1 MQLPSLE
8 WVNQDSAYLR
18 QLRSGFSWLR
28 FAGEL
33 EPEFRRYHTQTHL
46 LRMRGGLLVALL
58 MWFLFTLFD
67 LFMLPESFRLHS
79 VAVRGALYPVL
90 LFNLWATYRRGWA
103 AQLQWI
109 AGVSALAGGLAVDG
123 VIWVARADGFALPYE
138 GIILVTVFFYFLTGL
153 RFSTACICGW
163 LTFAGYLAVELL
175 NQMPAE
181 VLLPNAIFLGSANLI
196 GAFGCY
202 FLEYSSRQTFLAEG
216 LMQDIAERDFLTGL
230 LNRRAFSERANRS
243 WRQAIRSQ
251 QPVAVLMLD
260 VDHFKTYNDHYGH
273 AAGDLALQ
281 ALARTLGQHAQRPL
295 DIFAR
300 YGGEEF
306 VGLWVGAS
314 AEAMRELAERIR
326 ADVEALALPHDYSS
340 AAQVVTL
347 SIGVAYWNSP
357 QPNGL
362 EQAQRLADEALYEA
376 KAQGRNRVV
385 LKLLSL

>member
-8 WVNQDSAYLR
+8 WGNQDSAYLR

-28 FAGEL
+28 FVGEL
-33 EPEFRRYHTQTHL
+33 EPEFRLYHTQAHL

-103 AQLQWI
+103 PQLQWI

-138 GIILVTVFFYFLTGL
+138 GIILMTVFFYFLTGL
-153 RFSTACICGW
+153 RFVTASICGW
-163 LTFAGYLAVELL
+163 LTFAGYLTVELL

-181 VLLPNAIFLGSANLI
+181 VLLNNAIFLGSANLI

-260 VDHFKTYNDHYGH
+260 VDHFKAYNDHYGH

-281 ALARTLGQHAQRPL
+281 ALARALGQHAQRPL
-295 DIFAR
+295 DILAR

-306 VGLWVGAS
+306 VGLWVGANS
-314 AEAMRELAERIR
+314 EAMLELAERIR
-326 ADVEALALPHDYSS
+326 HDIEALALPHAYSS

-347 SIGVAYWNSP
+347 SIGVAFWNSP
-357 QPNGL
+357 RPNGL

-385 LKLLSL
+385 LKLLSQ

>member
-28 FAGEL
+28 FVGEL
-33 EPEFRRYHTQTHL
+33 EPEFRLYHTQAHL

-103 AQLQWI
+103 PQLQWI

-138 GIILVTVFFYFLTGL
+138 GIILMTVFFYFLTGL

-175 NQMPAE
+175 NQMPAQ

-230 LNRRAFSERANRS
+230 LNRRAFSERASRS
-243 WRQAIRSQ
+243 WRQAMRSQ

-260 VDHFKTYNDHYGH
+260 VDHFKAYNDHYGH

-281 ALARTLGQHAQRPL
+281 AVARTLGQHAQRPL
-295 DIFAR
+295 DMLAR

-314 AEAMRELAERIR
+314 QAAMLELAERIR
-326 ADVEALALPHDYSS
+326 ADVEALALPHAQS
-340 AAQVVTL
+340 AEAQVVTL
-347 SIGVAYWNSP
+347 SIGVAYWPSP

-362 EQAQRLADEALYEA
+362 EEAQRLADEALYAA
-376 KAQGRNRVV
+376 KAEGRNRVV
-385 LKLLSL
+385 GKLLNL

>member
-28 FAGEL
+28 FVGEL
-33 EPEFRRYHTQTHL
+33 EPEFRLYHTQAHL

-103 AQLQWI
+103 PQLQWI

-138 GIILVTVFFYFLTGL
+138 GIILMTVFFYFLTGL

-163 LTFAGYLAVELL
+163 LTFAGYLAVELH
-175 NQMPAE
+175 NQMPAQ

-196 GAFGCY
+196 GAFCCY

-230 LNRRAFSERANRS
+230 LNRRAFSERASRS

-251 QPVAVLMLD
+251 QSVAVLMLD
-260 VDHFKTYNDHYGH
+260 VDHFKAYNDHYGH

-281 ALARTLGQHAQRPL
+281 AVARTLGQHAQRPL
-295 DIFAR
+295 DMLAR

-306 VGLWVGAS
+306 VGLWVGANS
-314 AEAMRELAERIR
+314 EAMLELAERIR
-326 ADVEALALPHDYSS
+326 HDIEALALPHAYSS

-347 SIGVAYWNSP
+347 SIGVAYWSSP

-362 EQAQRLADEALYEA
+362 EQAQRLADEALYAA
-376 KAQGRNRVV
+376 KAQGRNCVV
-385 LKLLSL
+385 LKRVNL

>member
-28 FAGEL
+28 FVGEL
-33 EPEFRRYHTQTHL
+33 EPEFRLYHTQAHL

-103 AQLQWI
+103 PQLQWI

-138 GIILVTVFFYFLTGL
+138 GIILMTVFFYFLTGL

-163 LTFAGYLAVELL
+163 LTFAGYLAVELH
-175 NQMPAE
+175 NQMPAQ

-230 LNRRAFSERANRS
+230 RNRRAFSERASRS

-251 QPVAVLMLD
+251 QSVAVLMLD
-260 VDHFKTYNDHYGH
+260 VDHFKAYNDHYGH

-281 ALARTLGQHAQRPL
+281 AVARTLGQHAQRPL
-295 DIFAR
+295 DMLAR

-306 VGLWVGAS
+306 VGLWVGANS
-314 AEAMRELAERIR
+314 EAMLELAERIR
-326 ADVEALALPHDYSS
+326 HDIEALALPHAYSS

-347 SIGVAYWNSP
+347 SIGVAYWSSP

-362 EQAQRLADEALYEA
+362 EQAQRLADEALYAA
-376 KAQGRNRVV
+376 KAQGRNCVV
-385 LKLLSL
+385 LKRVNL

>member
-28 FAGEL
+28 FVGEL
-33 EPEFRRYHTQTHL
+33 EPEFRLYHTQAHL

-103 AQLQWI
+103 PQLQWI

-138 GIILVTVFFYFLTGL
+138 GIILMTVFFYFLTGL

-175 NQMPAE
+175 NQMPAQ

-230 LNRRAFSERANRS
+230 LNRRAFSERASRS

-251 QPVAVLMLD
+251 QSVAVLMRD
-260 VDHFKTYNDHYGH
+260 VDHFKAYNDHYGH

-281 ALARTLGQHAQRPL
+281 AVARTLGQHAQRPL
-295 DIFAR
+295 DMLAR

-306 VGLWVGAS
+306 VGLWVGANS
-314 AEAMRELAERIR
+314 EAMLELAERIR
-326 ADVEALALPHDYSS
+326 HDIEALALPHAYSS

-347 SIGVAYWNSP
+347 SIGVAYWSSP

-362 EQAQRLADEALYEA
+362 EQAQRLADEALYAA
-376 KAQGRNRVV
+376 KAQGRNCVV
-385 LKLLSL
+385 LKRVNL

>member
-28 FAGEL
+28 FVGEL
-33 EPEFRRYHTQTHL
+33 EPEFRLYHTQAHL

-103 AQLQWI
+103 PQLQWI

-123 VIWVARADGFALPYE
+123 VIWVARADRFALPYE
-138 GIILVTVFFYFLTGL
+138 GIILMTVFFYFLTGL

-175 NQMPAE
+175 NQMPAQ

-230 LNRRAFSERANRS
+230 LNRRAFSERASRS

-251 QPVAVLMLD
+251 QSVAVLMLD
-260 VDHFKTYNDHYGH
+260 VDHFKAYNDHYGH

-281 ALARTLGQHAQRPL
+281 AVARTLGQHAQRPL
-295 DIFAR
+295 DMLAR

-306 VGLWVGAS
+306 VGLWVGANS
-314 AEAMRELAERIR
+314 EAMLELAERIR
-326 ADVEALALPHDYSS
+326 HDIEALALPHAYSS

-347 SIGVAYWNSP
+347 SIGVAYWSSP

-362 EQAQRLADEALYEA
+362 EQAQRLADEALYAA
-376 KAQGRNRVV
+376 KAQGRNCVV
-385 LKLLSL
+385 LKRVNL

>member
-28 FAGEL
+28 FVGEL
-33 EPEFRRYHTQTHL
+33 EPEFRLYHTQAHL

-103 AQLQWI
+103 PQLQWI

-138 GIILVTVFFYFLTGL
+138 GIILMTVFFYFLTGL

-163 LTFAGYLAVELL
+163 LTFAGYLAVELH
-175 NQMPAE
+175 NQMPAQ

-230 LNRRAFSERANRS
+230 LNRRAFSERASRS

-251 QPVAVLMLD
+251 QSVAVLMLD
-260 VDHFKTYNDHYGH
+260 VDHFKAYNDHYGH

-281 ALARTLGQHAQRPL
+281 AVARTLGQHAQRTL
-295 DIFAR
+295 DMLAR

-306 VGLWVGAS
+306 VGLWVGANS
-314 AEAMRELAERIR
+314 EAMLELAERIR
-326 ADVEALALPHDYSS
+326 HDIEALALPHAYSS

-347 SIGVAYWNSP
+347 SIGVAYWSSP

-362 EQAQRLADEALYEA
+362 EQAQRLADEALYAA
-376 KAQGRNRVV
+376 KAQGRNCVV
-385 LKLLSL
+385 LKRVNL

>member
-1 MQLPSLE
+1 M
-8 WVNQDSAYLR
+8 
-18 QLRSGFSWLR
+18 
-28 FAGEL
+28 
-33 EPEFRRYHTQTHL
+33 
-46 LRMRGGLLVALL
+46 
-58 MWFLFTLFD
+58 
-67 LFMLPESFRLHS
+67 
-79 VAVRGALYPVL
+79 VRGALYPVL

-103 AQLQWI
+103 PQLQWI

-138 GIILVTVFFYFLTGL
+138 GIILMTVFFYFLTGL

-175 NQMPAE
+175 NQMPAQ

-230 LNRRAFSERANRS
+230 LNRRAFSERASRS

-251 QPVAVLMLD
+251 QSVAVLMLD
-260 VDHFKTYNDHYGH
+260 VDHFKAYNDHYGH

-281 ALARTLGQHAQRPL
+281 AVARTLGQHAQRPL
-295 DIFAR
+295 DMLAR

-306 VGLWVGAS
+306 VGLWVGANS
-314 AEAMRELAERIR
+314 EAMLELAERIR
-326 ADVEALALPHDYSS
+326 HDIEALALPHAYSS

-347 SIGVAYWNSP
+347 SIGVAYWSSP

-362 EQAQRLADEALYEA
+362 EQAQRLADEALYAA
-376 KAQGRNRVV
+376 KAQGRNCVV
-385 LKLLSL
+385 LKRVNL

>member
-28 FAGEL
+28 FVGEL
-33 EPEFRRYHTQTHL
+33 EPEFRLYHTQAHL

-103 AQLQWI
+103 PQLQWI

-123 VIWVARADGFALPYE
+123 VIWVARADRFALPYE
-138 GIILVTVFFYFLTGL
+138 GIILMTVFFYFLTGL

-175 NQMPAE
+175 NQMPAQ

-230 LNRRAFSERANRS
+230 LNRRAFSERASRS

-251 QPVAVLMLD
+251 QSVAVLMLD
-260 VDHFKTYNDHYGH
+260 VDHFKAYNDHYGH

-281 ALARTLGQHAQRPL
+281 AVARTLGQHAQWPL
-295 DIFAR
+295 DMLAR

-306 VGLWVGAS
+306 VGLWVGANS
-314 AEAMRELAERIR
+314 EAMLELAERIR
-326 ADVEALALPHDYSS
+326 HDIEALALPHAYSS

-347 SIGVAYWNSP
+347 SIGVAYWSSP

-362 EQAQRLADEALYEA
+362 EQAQRLADEALYAA
-376 KAQGRNRVV
+376 KAQGRNCVV
-385 LKLLSL
+385 LKRVNL

>member
-28 FAGEL
+28 FVGEL
-33 EPEFRRYHTQTHL
+33 EPEFRLYHTQAHL

-103 AQLQWI
+103 PQLQWI

-138 GIILVTVFFYFLTGL
+138 GIILMTVFFYFLTGL

-163 LTFAGYLAVELL
+163 LTFAGYLAVELH
-175 NQMPAE
+175 NQMPAQ

-230 LNRRAFSERANRS
+230 LNRRAFSERASRS

-251 QPVAVLMLD
+251 QSVAVLMLD
-260 VDHFKTYNDHYGH
+260 VDHFKAYNDHYGH

-281 ALARTLGQHAQRPL
+281 AVARTLGQHAQRPL
-295 DIFAR
+295 DMLAR

-306 VGLWVGAS
+306 VGLWVGANS
-314 AEAMRELAERIR
+314 EAMLELAERIR
-326 ADVEALALPHDYSS
+326 HDIEALALPHAYSS

-347 SIGVAYWNSP
+347 SIGVAYWSSP

-362 EQAQRLADEALYEA
+362 EQAQRLADEALYAA
-376 KAQGRNRVV
+376 KAQGRNCVV
-385 LKLLSL
+385 LKRVNL

>member
-28 FAGEL
+28 FVGEL
-33 EPEFRRYHTQTHL
+33 EPEFRLYHTQAHL

-103 AQLQWI
+103 PQLQWI

-138 GIILVTVFFYFLTGL
+138 GIILMTVFFFFLTGL

-163 LTFAGYLAVELL
+163 LTFAGYLAVELH
-175 NQMPAE
+175 NQMPAQ

-230 LNRRAFSERANRS
+230 LNRRAFSERASRS

-251 QPVAVLMLD
+251 QSVAVLMLD
-260 VDHFKTYNDHYGH
+260 VDHFKAYNDHYGH

-281 ALARTLGQHAQRPL
+281 AVARTLGQHAQRPL
-295 DIFAR
+295 DMLAR

-306 VGLWVGAS
+306 VGLWVGANS
-314 AEAMRELAERIR
+314 EAMLELAERIR
-326 ADVEALALPHDYSS
+326 HDIEALALPHAYSS

-347 SIGVAYWNSP
+347 SIGVAYWSSP

-362 EQAQRLADEALYEA
+362 EQAQRLADEALYAA
-376 KAQGRNRVV
+376 KAQGRNCVV
-385 LKLLSL
+385 LKRVNL

>member
-33 EPEFRRYHTQTHL
+33 EPEFRAYHTQAHL

-103 AQLQWI
+103 PQLQWI
-109 AGVSALAGGLAVDG
+109 AGISALAGGLAVDG

-138 GIILVTVFFYFLTGL
+138 GIILMTVFFYFLTGL

-181 VLLPNAIFLGSANLI
+181 VLLNNAIFLGSANLI

-251 QPVAVLMLD
+251 QSVAVLMLD
-260 VDHFKTYNDHYGH
+260 VDHFKAYNDHYGH

-295 DIFAR
+295 DILAR

-306 VGLWVGAS
+306 VGLWVGANS
-314 AEAMRELAERIR
+314 EAMLELAERIR

-347 SIGVAYWNSP
+347 SIGVAFWNSP

-376 KAQGRNRVV
+376 KAQSRNRVV
-385 LKLLSL
+385 LKLLSQ

>member
-28 FAGEL
+28 FAGAL
-33 EPEFRRYHTQTHL
+33 EPEFRLYHTQTHL

-103 AQLQWI
+103 AHLQWI

-123 VIWVARADGFALPYE
+123 VIWVARVDGFALPYE
-138 GIILVTVFFYFLTGL
+138 GIILMTVFFYFLTGL

-175 NQMPAE
+175 NQMPAQ

-260 VDHFKTYNDHYGH
+260 VDHFKAYNDHYGH

-347 SIGVAYWNSP
+347 SIGVAYWSSP

-362 EQAQRLADEALYEA
+362 EQAQQLADEALYEA

>member
-28 FAGEL
+28 FVGEL
-33 EPEFRRYHTQTHL
+33 EPEFRLYHTQAHL

-103 AQLQWI
+103 PQLQWI

-138 GIILVTVFFYFLTGL
+138 GIILMTAFFYFLTGL

-175 NQMPAE
+175 NQMPAQ

-230 LNRRAFSERANRS
+230 LNRRAFSERASRS

-251 QPVAVLMLD
+251 QSVAVLMLD
-260 VDHFKTYNDHYGH
+260 VDHFKAYNDHYGH

-281 ALARTLGQHAQRPL
+281 AVARTLGQHAQRPL
-295 DIFAR
+295 DMLAR

-306 VGLWVGAS
+306 VGLWVGANS
-314 AEAMRELAERIR
+314 EAMLELAERIR
-326 ADVEALALPHDYSS
+326 HDIEALALPHAYSS

-347 SIGVAYWNSP
+347 SIGVAYWSSP

-362 EQAQRLADEALYEA
+362 EQAQRLADEALYAA
-376 KAQGRNRVV
+376 KAQGRNCVV
-385 LKLLSL
+385 LKRVNL

>member
-28 FAGEL
+28 FVGEL
-33 EPEFRRYHTQTHL
+33 EPEFRLYHTQAHL

-103 AQLQWI
+103 PQLQWI

-123 VIWVARADGFALPYE
+123 VIWVARADRFALPYE
-138 GIILVTVFFYFLTGL
+138 GIILMTVFFYFLTGL

-175 NQMPAE
+175 NQMPAQ

-230 LNRRAFSERANRS
+230 LNRRAFSERASRS

-251 QPVAVLMLD
+251 QSVAVLMLD
-260 VDHFKTYNDHYGH
+260 VDHFKAYNDHYGH

-281 ALARTLGQHAQRPL
+281 AVARTLGQHAQRPL
-295 DIFAR
+295 DMLAR

-306 VGLWVGAS
+306 VGLSVGANS
-314 AEAMRELAERIR
+314 EAMLELAERIR
-326 ADVEALALPHDYSS
+326 HDIEALALPHAYSS

-347 SIGVAYWNSP
+347 SIGVAYWSSP

-362 EQAQRLADEALYEA
+362 EQAQRLADEALYAA
-376 KAQGRNRVV
+376 KAQGRNCVV
-385 LKLLSL
+385 LKRVNL

>member
-28 FAGEL
+28 FVGEL
-33 EPEFRRYHTQTHL
+33 EPEFRLYHTQAHL

-103 AQLQWI
+103 PQLQWI
-109 AGVSALAGGLAVDG
+109 AGVSALARGLAVDG

-138 GIILVTVFFYFLTGL
+138 GIILMTVFFYFLTGL

-163 LTFAGYLAVELL
+163 LTFAGYLAVELH
-175 NQMPAE
+175 NQMPAQ

-230 LNRRAFSERANRS
+230 RNRRAFSERASRS

-251 QPVAVLMLD
+251 QSVAVLMLD
-260 VDHFKTYNDHYGH
+260 VDHFKAYNDHYGH

-281 ALARTLGQHAQRPL
+281 AVARTLGQHAQRPL
-295 DIFAR
+295 DMLAR

-306 VGLWVGAS
+306 VGLWVGANS
-314 AEAMRELAERIR
+314 EAMLELAERIR
-326 ADVEALALPHDYSS
+326 HDIEALALPHAYSS

-347 SIGVAYWNSP
+347 SIGVAYWSSP

-362 EQAQRLADEALYEA
+362 EQAQRLADEALYAA
-376 KAQGRNRVV
+376 KAQGRNCVV
-385 LKLLSL
+385 LKRVNL

>member
-28 FAGEL
+28 FVGEL
-33 EPEFRRYHTQTHL
+33 EPEFRLYHTQAHL

-103 AQLQWI
+103 PQLQWI

-138 GIILVTVFFYFLTGL
+138 GIILMTVFFYFLTGL

-175 NQMPAE
+175 NQMPAQ
-181 VLLPNAIFLGSANLI
+181 VLLPNAVFLGSANLI

-230 LNRRAFSERANRS
+230 LNRRAFSERASRS

-251 QPVAVLMLD
+251 QSVAVLMLD
-260 VDHFKTYNDHYGH
+260 VDHFKAYNDHYGH

-281 ALARTLGQHAQRPL
+281 AVARTLGQHAQRPL
-295 DIFAR
+295 DMLAR

-306 VGLWVGAS
+306 VGLWVGANS
-314 AEAMRELAERIR
+314 EAMLELAERIR
-326 ADVEALALPHDYSS
+326 HDIEALALHAYSS

-347 SIGVAYWNSP
+347 SIGVAYWSSP

-362 EQAQRLADEALYEA
+362 EQAQRLADEALYAA
-376 KAQGRNRVV
+376 KAQGRNCVV
-385 LKLLSL
+385 LKRVNL

>member
-28 FAGEL
+28 FAGAL
-33 EPEFRRYHTQTHL
+33 EPEFRLYHTQAHL

-123 VIWVARADGFALPYE
+123 VIWVARVDGFALPYE
-138 GIILVTVFFYFLTGL
+138 GIILMTVFFYFLTGL

-175 NQMPAE
+175 NQMPAQ

-260 VDHFKTYNDHYGH
+260 VDHFKAYNDHYGH

-347 SIGVAYWNSP
+347 SIGVAYWSSP

-362 EQAQRLADEALYEA
+362 EQAQQLADEALYEA